1 MTGHATQPIPVAV
14 LPETGMVYRQMDD
27 DSWYPLD
34 VDTPTGAVA
43 LHDCDAAALVRYAPV
58 AASADPARPDLTVHD
73 VLATLREWL
82 DATPANSQ
90 YGDALRDVIALAA
103 PTSGPEYAIIE
114 TNRGDGIEYPVAE
127 RNTNGTTGWRVGG
140 ELVPDSAVTNVEPV
154 TVVRRDPAPAVD
166 LSWPVDGPDPINAL
180 RDLPGAQPHIDIV
193 TARLYALLPPA
204 LEAGCPECGSDDCDD
219 YDWATR
225 ARLEA
230 AIVALFE
237 EYGYRE
243 GGSLA
248 RLAVIAIEELDT
260 TPGGFRDAA
269 TVLVPQKPT
278 ESTAGD
284 TTAPDD
290 LAAKLYEIA
299 DHIQESVETV
309 RQLRL
314 LAETTGDSSPASPD
328 GGQ

>member
-1 MTGHATQPIPVAV
+1 MTGHTTQPIPVAV
-14 LPETGMVYRQMDD
+14 LPDTGMVYRQMDD
-27 DSWYPLD
+27 GAWYPLD
-34 VDTPTGAVA
+34 VDTPTGAGA

-58 AASADPARPDLTVHD
+58 TASADPVRPDLTVHD

-103 PTSGPEYAIIE
+103 PVSAPEYAIIE
-114 TNRGDGIEYPVAE
+114 TNRGDGIAYPVAE
-127 RNTNGTTGWRVGG
+127 RNTNGPTGWRVGG
-140 ELVPDSAVTNVEPV
+140 ELVPDSAVTHVEPV
-154 TVVRRDPAPAVD
+154 TVVRRDPAPAGD
-166 LSWPVDGPDPINAL
+166 LSWPVDGPDPLNAL

-193 TARLYALLPPA
+193 TARLHALLPPA

-248 RLAVIAIEELDT
+248 RLAVIAIEELDSAVALDG
-260 TPGGFRDAA
+260 PWRAMHDLSVVAA
-269 TVLVPQKPT
+269 DGEQMAQAFD
-278 ESTAGD
+278 ESTA
-284 TTAPDD
+284 
-290 LAAKLYEIA
+290 LLIA
-299 DHIQESVETV
+299 NAVNAY
-309 RQLRL
+309 R
-314 LAETTGDSSPASPD
+314 AGGSSPANTD